1 MVDGYVTDYSYSP
14 LDLVRAI
21 NYNGAKQAAFQYNK
35 AGELVRMEDW
45 TGTNTFE
52 LDLLGQLKKATDH
65 KGNVTEYTYDE
76 VGNQTSVKY
85 PDGGVVQ
92 NTYDEVYN
100 LTKVKDP
107 DQGVY
112 TYIYDA
118 ANRAVEQIYPNGWI
132 EENTYDP
139 EGNLLKVM
147 DTDPFPV
154 VKKTV
159 KKFELVRL

>member
-1 MVDGYVTDYSYSP
+1 M
-14 LDLVRAI
+14 
-21 NYNGAKQAAFQYNK
+21 
-35 AGELVRMEDW
+35 
-45 TGTNTFE
+45 
-52 LDLLGQLKKATDH
+52 
-65 KGNVTEYTYDE
+65 
-76 VGNQTSVKY
+76 GNQTSVKY

-147 DTDPFPV
+147 DTDPFPRGEEDRQEV
-154 VKKTV
+154 RVSKIIGM
-159 KKFELVRL
+159 LVEAGGSITSK

>member
-1 MVDGYVTDYSYSP
+1 MS
-14 LDLVRAI
+14 AI

-45 TGTNTFE
+45 TGVNTFE

-65 KGNVTEYTYDE
+65 KGSVTEYTYDE

-92 NTYDEVYN
+92 NTYD
-100 LTKVKDP
+100 
-107 DQGVY
+107 
-112 TYIYDA
+112 
-118 ANRAVEQIYPNGWI
+118 
-132 EENTYDP
+132 P

-147 DTDPFPV
+147 DTDPFPRGEEDRQEV
-154 VKKTV
+154 RVSKIIGM
-159 KKFELVRL
+159 LVEAGGSITSK

>member
-1 MVDGYVTDYSYSP
+1 MTDYSYSP
-14 LDLVRAI
+14 LDLVSAI

-65 KGNVTEYTYDE
+65 KANFTKYTYDE

-92 NTYDEVYN
+92 NTYD
-100 LTKVKDP
+100 
-107 DQGVY
+107 
-112 TYIYDA
+112 
-118 ANRAVEQIYPNGWI
+118 
-132 EENTYDP
+132 P

-147 DTDPFPV
+147 YTDPFPV

-159 KKFELVRL
+159 KKLS